1 MLTKSPTLR
10 PKIGG
15 TYLMKE
21 GREMVAS
28 FQFFDGRGFRFFFAC
43 GAVARSSSGQYTI
56 QEDRI
61 NLQANKTAGKDFTI
75 VCREKRG
82 AGTTIAIT
90 DTNPFLVRSI
100 LCIFYKDGEKDV
112 QFSDCQG
119 KAYSHLE
126 DCDTIAVVHSL
137 FPDVPT
143 VICPGEPAG
152 IHRGVAVTASQPGGA
167 NNYFE
172 LTLNTSLAEV
182 SFQDI
187 SLSIT
192 DEGLVAALP
201 YLFERKKVLFTK
213 QDD

>member
-1 MLTKSPTLR
+1 MLTKTPTLP

-28 FQFFDGRGFRFFFAC
+28 FQFFDGRSFRFFFAC
-43 GAVARSSSGQYTI
+43 GAVARSSSGEYTI

-61 NLQANKTAGKDFTI
+61 KLQANKTAGKDFTI
-75 VCREKRG
+75 VRREKRG

-143 VICPGEPAG
+143 VICPDGPA
-152 IHRGVAVTASQPGGA
+152 TTSQPGGA

-192 DEGLVAALP
+192 DEGLVAILP

-213 QDD
+213 QVD

>member
-1 MLTKSPTLR
+1 
-10 PKIGG
+10 
-15 TYLMKE
+15 MKE

-28 FQFFDGRGFRFFFAC
+28 FQFFDGRSFRFFFAF

-61 NLQANKTAGKDFTI
+61 RLQANKAAGKDFTI
-75 VCREKRG
+75 VRREKRG
-82 AGTTIAIT
+82 AGTTVAIT
-90 DTNPFLVRSI
+90 DMNPFLVRSI

-143 VICPGEPAG
+143 VICPGEPAAIHWGEPAG
-152 IHRGVAVTASQPGGA
+152 IHRGGPASQPGGVNNSGGV

-213 QDD
+213 QAD

>member
-1 MLTKSPTLR
+1 
-10 PKIGG
+10 
-15 TYLMKE
+15 
-21 GREMVAS
+21 
-28 FQFFDGRGFRFFFAC
+28 
-43 GAVARSSSGQYTI
+43 
-56 QEDRI
+56 
-61 NLQANKTAGKDFTI
+61 
-75 VCREKRG
+75 
-82 AGTTIAIT
+82 
-90 DTNPFLVRSI
+90 
-100 LCIFYKDGEKDV
+100 
-112 QFSDCQG
+112 
-119 KAYSHLE
+119 
-126 DCDTIAVVHSL
+126 VHSL

-143 VICPGEPAG
+143 VICPGEPAEM
-152 IHRGVAVTASQPGGA
+152 HRDVAAMASQPGGA

>member
-1 MLTKSPTLR
+1 MQ
-10 PKIGG
+10 
-15 TYLMKE
+15 E

-28 FQFFDGRGFRFFFAC
+28 FQFFDGRSFRFFFAC
-43 GAVARSSSGQYTI
+43 GAVARSSSGQYAI
-56 QEDRI
+56 QEGRI
-61 NLQANKTAGKDFTI
+61 KLQANKTAGQDFTI
-75 VCREKRG
+75 VRREKRG

-100 LCIFYKDGEKDV
+100 LCIFCKDGEKDV

-126 DCDTIAVVHSL
+126 DCETIAVVHSL

-143 VICPGEPAG
+143 VICQDG
-152 IHRGVAVTASQPGGA
+152 S

-213 QDD
+213 QAD